1 MELRA
6 AARSKTA
13 RPPQKLL
20 SICLY
25 IVFKIVKNEVKK
37 EIVASRPIMYETYR
51 EREREREIERGGG
64 EGEGIS
70 GFDTKVTTKVIFSV
84 LFLIHVK
91 FWHVFSI
98 FCVHLSEKITKPSS
112 IGHVQCTE
120 SLKLLKGPRTVCYL
134 LQTNPP

>member
-51 EREREREIERGGG
+51 EREREREGGGGGGGKERG
-64 EGEGIS
+64 
-70 GFDTKVTTKVIFSV
+70 
-84 LFLIHVK
+84 
-91 FWHVFSI
+91 
-98 FCVHLSEKITKPSS
+98 
-112 IGHVQCTE
+112 
-120 SLKLLKGPRTVCYL
+120 YL
-134 LQTNPP
+134 VSTPN

>member
-51 EREREREIERGGG
+51 EREKGEGGKERGYLV
-64 EGEGIS
+64 S
-70 GFDTKVTTKVIFSV
+70 TPKVTTKVIFSV

>member
-1 MELRA
+1 MELGA

-51 EREREREIERGGG
+51 EREREREGGGG

-70 GFDTKVTTKVIFSV
+70 GFNTQSNNQSHIFSIIFNPCEI
-84 LFLIHVK
+84 LACFLDIL
-91 FWHVFSI
+91 
-98 FCVHLSEKITKPSS
+98 CPS
-112 IGHVQCTE
+112 Q
-120 SLKLLKGPRTVCYL
+120 
-134 LQTNPP
+134 

>member
-1 MELRA
+1 MELGA

-51 EREREREIERGGG
+51 EREREREGGGG

-70 GFDTKVTTKVIFSV
+70 GFNTQSNNQSHIFSII
-84 LFLIHVK
+84 LIHVK